1 MSAEEKLGAV
11 AIESQEKDEQEVVV
25 DAIPVECG
33 SAEDK
38 EVVITPPRIA
48 RFEKVSFETFLESY
62 KPNWIAMQKQLQNVP
77 EGEAFGYDRQ
87 QLEEDARKIWEAIQ
101 LPRRSTANSAGYD
114 FFFPY
119 GHTEIPAGASI
130 MVPTGIKAYIDPCW
144 VLVEAPRSGLGMT
157 YRLQLDNTIGIVD
170 ADYYNNKKNEGHI
183 FVKLTNDSR
192 EGLVCVFEQQSRF
205 CQGVFLPY
213 GITVDDDVTA
223 EREGGLG
230 STGA

>member
-11 AIESQEKDEQEVVV
+11 AIESQEKGEQEVVA
-25 DAIPVECG
+25 DAVPVECG

-38 EVVITPPRIA
+38 KVVVTPPRIA

-87 QLEEDARKIWEAIQ
+87 QLEEDTRKIWEAIQ

-192 EGLVCVFEQQSRF
+192 EGLVCIFEQQSRF

>member
-1 MSAEEKLGAV
+1 MSAEEKLGAL
-11 AIESQEKDEQEVVV
+11 AIESQEKDEQEVVADVVPV
-25 DAIPVECG
+25 DYS

-38 EVVITPPRIA
+38 EVATKPPRIA

-87 QLEEDARKIWEAIQ
+87 QLEEDTRKIWEAIQ

-213 GITVDDDVTA
+213 GITVDDDVTT

>member
-1 MSAEEKLGAV
+1 MSVEKETIKNEEVIG
-11 AIESQEKDEQEVVV
+11 
-25 DAIPVECG
+25 DAIPVEYR
-33 SAEDK
+33 ENK
-38 EVVITPPRIA
+38 EARQTPPRIA
-48 RFEKVSFETFLESY
+48 RFEKVSFETFLEAY
-62 KPNWIAMQKQLQNVP
+62 KPIWVNTQKQIQRIP

-87 QLEEDARKIWEAIQ
+87 KLEEDARKIWEHIQ
-101 LPRRSTANSAGYD
+101 VPKRSTANSAGYD

-130 MVPTGIKAYIDPCW
+130 NIPTGIKAYIDPCW
-144 VLVEAPRSGLGMT
+144 VLVKAPRSSLGMKF
-157 YRLQLDNTIGIVD
+157 RLQLDNTIGIID

-192 EGLVCVFEQQSRF
+192 EGLTCVFEQQTRF
-205 CQGVFLPY
+205 CQGLFLPY
-213 GITVDDDVTA
+213 GITEDDDVTT

>member
-1 MSAEEKLGAV
+1 MN
-11 AIESQEKDEQEVVV
+11 
-25 DAIPVECG
+25 
-33 SAEDK
+33 
-38 EVVITPPRIA
+38 T
-48 RFEKVSFETFLESY
+48 
-62 KPNWIAMQKQLQNVP
+62 QKQIQRIP

-87 QLEEDARKIWEAIQ
+87 KLEEDARKIWEHIQ
-101 LPRRSTANSAGYD
+101 VPKRSTANSAGYD

-130 MVPTGIKAYIDPCW
+130 NIPTGIKAYIDPCW
-144 VLVEAPRSGLGMT
+144 VLVEAPRSSLGMKF
-157 YRLQLDNTIGIVD
+157 RLQLDNTIGIID

-192 EGLVCVFEQQSRF
+192 EGLTCVLEQQSRF
-205 CQGVFLPY
+205 CQGLFLPY
-213 GITVDDDVTA
+213 GITEDDNVTT

>member
-1 MSAEEKLGAV
+1 MSAEEKLGAL
-11 AIESQEKDEQEVVV
+11 AIESQEKDEQEVVADAVPV
-25 DAIPVECG
+25 DY
-33 SAEDK
+33 SSDEDK
-38 EVVITPPRIA
+38 KVTVTPPRIA

-213 GITVDDDVTA
+213 GITVDDDVTTK
-223 EREGGLG
+223 REGGLG